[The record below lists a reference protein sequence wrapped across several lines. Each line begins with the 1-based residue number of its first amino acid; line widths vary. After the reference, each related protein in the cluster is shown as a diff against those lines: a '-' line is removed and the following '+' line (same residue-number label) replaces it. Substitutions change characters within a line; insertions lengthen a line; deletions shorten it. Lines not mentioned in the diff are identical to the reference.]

1 MATHPF
7 IDNRFIF
14 ATTTKKRPTLT
25 EVIHD
30 RADDDDDD
38 DAADDEHDEDVCND
52 LKEEAD
58 LDNHIELVIEDM
70 AVKS

>member
-1 MATHPF
+1 M
-7 IDNRFIF
+7 
-14 ATTTKKRPTLT
+14 T